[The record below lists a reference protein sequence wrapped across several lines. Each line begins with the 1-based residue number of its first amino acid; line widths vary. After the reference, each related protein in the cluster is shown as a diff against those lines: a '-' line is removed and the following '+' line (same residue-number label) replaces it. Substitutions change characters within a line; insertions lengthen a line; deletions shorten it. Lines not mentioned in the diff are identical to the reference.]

1 MEHSKIAAIIVLKLE
16 SSASEPQVIY
26 THRRQDDDIAPG
38 AWNIVLEHQE
48 PYEANTRET
57 ALRGVKEEIGIS
69 GNDKDL
75 FYIGSITD
83 SFFVRDDEEL
93 SFFEIDLYMLPLHG
107 EQHIKLSMEEATEL
121 SYMPL
126 NQLYNLGKLI
136 KAYGVDSTPWV
147 NLTHPDKVILAEF
160 HEKIIETAR
169 NIQIKGAFRS
179 GESMQA
185 TEPKVRSR

>member
-75 FYIGSITD
+75 FYIGSISD
-83 SFFVRDDEEL
+83 SFVKSGDIDPSHFD
-93 SFFEIDLYMLPLHG
+93 IDLYMLALHG
-107 EQHIKLSMEEATEL
+107 EQHIKLSMDEATEL

-126 NQLYNLGKLI
+126 NQLYDLGKLI
-136 KAYGVDSTPWV
+136 KAHGVENTPLI
-147 NLTHPDKVILAEF
+147 NLTHSDKVILAEF

-169 NIQIKGAFRS
+169 KIQIKGAFRS

-185 TEPKVRSR
+185 TEPKIRSK